1 MAVHCLRMLPKQT
14 DKDIMDRKDSIKFK
28 LIPEGHIRGVQTQRS
43 DLASAAEL
51 QIYPPPFMQSN
62 NNRGA
67 LPENL
72 DNR

>member
-1 MAVHCLRMLPKQT
+1 
-14 DKDIMDRKDSIKFK
+14 MDRKDSIKFK
-28 LIPEGHIRGVQTQRS
+28 LIPNGHIRGVQTQRS

-67 LPENL
+67 RAQTI
-72 DNR
+72 DSR